1 MTVSDVISQL
11 KSLKEIEPNENWVV
25 SVREEILTKAP
36 YNDTISNF
44 YAEKPSKMDSLAYIY
59 ESITKKH
66 RFMPSLATMSII
78 LLVGSFFTVTA
89 AKSSLPGDPLYSIKL
104 ANENI
109 VLAVSAS
116 EGDKAKIE
124 IEQAGKR
131 LEELTEISK
140 KSSDLGQQEKV
151 EQLVANFE
159 QKVNSAQTRM
169 AKINDSG
176 EKKGVASVAKV
187 INIQSEKYSDVL
199 AKTSS
204 NLPSVIQEKV
214 SDKFARAISNTD
226 KINTQ
231 SLLIIIETK
240 DGDESAMSDVEI
252 VEKLKKKLDQIGGDA
267 SRANTTDNTPSDN
280 STIIKDS
287 GTVEGNGSLMSASS
301 TYSTIKDEN
310 SAGTGEIAVSDVRAG
325 SVPTNEDAKQTL
337 IKSANESIQ
346 NNDIQAAAKSIGKI
360 LAIDEKI
367 ASDDKTASTHA
378 VPVDATNSDAADDGS
393 ATEDADKV
401 DDSNSD
407 TSSGDTKKID
417 LTPSINIVE

>member
-1 MTVSDVISQL
+1 MTVSDAISQL
-11 KSLKEIEPNENWVV
+11 KNLKEVEPNENWVV
-25 SVREEILTKAP
+25 SVREQILTKAP
-36 YNDTISNF
+36 YNDTISKF
-44 YAEKPSKMDSLAYIY
+44 YAEKPSKIDNLVYIY
-59 ESITKKH
+59 ESFTRKY

-89 AKSSLPGDPLYSIKL
+89 AKSSLPGDPLYSIKI

-109 VLAVSAS
+109 VLAAS
-116 EGDKAKIE
+116 GNEGDKAKIE

-140 KSSDLGQQEKV
+140 KSSDLGQQEKI

-204 NLPSVIQEKV
+204 NLPAVIQDKV
-214 SDKFARAISNTD
+214 SDKLASAISKTE

-240 DGDESAMSDVEI
+240 DGAESAMSDVEI
-252 VEKLKKKLDQIGGDA
+252 VEKLKKKMNQIGGEASKQNIENNTNIDNSAIINKSDA
-267 SRANTTDNTPSDN
+267 TEGNKDIAPADSTVKIEDNTGS
-280 STIIKDS
+280 IKATTPETPVGTTVPIS
-287 GTVEGNGSLMSASS
+287 GDIM
-301 TYSTIKDEN
+301 K
-310 SAGTGEIAVSDVRAG
+310 
-325 SVPTNEDAKQTL
+325 KTL
-337 IKSANESIQ
+337 IDSANASIE
-346 NNDIQAAAKSIGKI
+346 NNDIQGAAKNIGEI
-360 LAIDEKI
+360 LAIDEKT
-367 ASDDKTASTHA
+367 ASDDKTAA
-378 VPVDATNSDAADDGS
+378 VPVLPIDSSSDIPDVGS
-393 ATEDADKV
+393 ATDDVNKVEDSTNDK
-401 DDSNSD
+401 SG
-407 TSSGDTKKID
+407 GDTKKID
-417 LTPSINIVE
+417 LAPSINVVE